1 MPALFQSIGMR
12 CAARLARHCHARMN
26 SRPQTTPASVPGQP
40 RPVLGRREAFAI
52 TIGIVIGAGIF
63 RTPSLVAGAA
73 PGELAMLMAW
83 VVGGLLSVVGA
94 LCYAELAA
102 AYPEAG
108 GDYAYLRRAYGS
120 RPAFLYAW
128 ARLTVI
134 QTGSIVLLSY
144 VVGDYMRQILD
155 LGPWSSSI
163 YAAATVV
170 LLTTCNWLGVRQGT
184 GLQNALTVVEV
195 LGLCMVIAAGLLF
208 APDATAVPAPAD
220 AGGGSLGLVL
230 VFVLLTYGGW
240 NEAVY
245 LTSEVRDARRWM
257 PRILTL
263 SLIVIAAL
271 YVLVN
276 LAYLRVLGMGGMAA
290 SDAVAADMMRAVFG
304 GKGATLMSA
313 IVVVAALTSANATMI
328 TGARSVYAVGRD
340 FRALSAIGRW
350 DDRNGSPRAAM
361 LVQGGLSL
369 ALVGLAATALDGF
382 RLAVEYTAPVFWLFF
397 LLVGV
402 SLFVLRRREPA
413 VPRPF
418 RVPLYPAVPLLF
430 CATSAYLLYSSL
442 AYTGFGALVG
452 VAVLALGGLLLL
464 FLEPSHPP
472 QRESSP

>member
-1 MPALFQSIGMR
+1 MD
-12 CAARLARHCHARMN
+12 
-26 SRPQTTPASVPGQP
+26 SRPRSTPARVPGQP
-40 RPVLGRREAFAI
+40 RPVLGKREAFAI
-52 TIGIVIGAGIF
+52 TVGIVVGAGIF

-73 PGELAMLMAW
+73 PGELAMLLAW
-83 VVGGLLSVVGA
+83 VVGGLLSIAGA

-102 AYPEAG
+102 AYPQAG
-108 GDYAYLRRAYGS
+108 GDYAYLRRAYGA

-134 QTGSIVLLSY
+134 QTGSIVLLAY

-155 LGPWSSSI
+155 LGEWSSSI
-163 YAAATVV
+163 YAAATVA

-184 GLQNALTVVEV
+184 GLQNVLTVVEV
-195 LGLCMVIAAGLLF
+195 LGLCLVIAAGLLF
-208 APDATAVPAPAD
+208 APDATAVPSPVD
-220 AGGGSLGLVL
+220 AGGSLGLVL

-245 LTSEVRDARRWM
+245 LTAEVRDARRWM

-263 SLIVIAAL
+263 SLIAIAVL
-271 YVLVN
+271 YVLAN

-304 GKGATLMSA
+304 GKGAALMSV

-350 DDRNGSPRAAM
+350 DGRNGSPRAAM

-369 ALVGLAATALDGF
+369 ALVGLAATAIDGF
-382 RLAVEYTAPVFWLFF
+382 RMAVEYTAPVFWLFF

-402 SLFVLRRREPA
+402 SLFVLRRREPS

-452 VAVLALGGLLLL
+452 VAVLAAGGVLLL
-464 FLEPSHPP
+464 FLDPSPHPP
-472 QRESSP
+472 QPESST